1 MILILTMNLNL
12 PSYSFRIKEKSGK
25 KLIFDNFRRRWVVLT
40 PEEWVRQNFAR
51 YLTEIKHF
59 PASLVS
65 LERSLRIN
73 QHDFRTDIVL
83 FSRSGSSLVAVEC
96 KAPEVK
102 ITQQVFD
109 QIARYNL
116 ELRVGYLIVT
126 NGMSHYCC
134 RFDQSRLT
142 YTFLPEIP
150 DFEELEFEG
159 LKHKD

>member
-1 MILILTMNLNL
+1 MILIVTMELNL
-12 PSYSFRIKEKSGK
+12 PSYSFRIKEHSGK
-25 KLIFDNFRRRWVVLT
+25 KLIFDNFRRRWIMLT

-51 YLTEIKHF
+51 YLSESKHF
-59 PASLVS
+59 PATLMA

-83 FSRSGSSLVAVEC
+83 FSRSGSPLVVVEC

-102 ITQQVFD
+102 ISQQVFD

-116 ELRVGYLIVT
+116 ELRVACLIVT
-126 NGMSHYCC
+126 NGINHYCC
-134 RFDQSRLT
+134 RFDQSLQT

-150 DFEELEFEG
+150 DYMELEQ
-159 LKHKD
+159 